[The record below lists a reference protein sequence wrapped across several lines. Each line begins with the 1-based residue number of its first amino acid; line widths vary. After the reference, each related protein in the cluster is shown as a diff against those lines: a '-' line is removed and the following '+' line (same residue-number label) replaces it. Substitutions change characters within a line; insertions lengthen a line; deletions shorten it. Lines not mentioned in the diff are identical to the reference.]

1 VAGLRLEQ
9 RYGDLE
15 AGEIAGD
22 LEVDGHHAGVRARA
36 VSGSVRIETSYADV
50 SLEEIAGDA
59 RAVFRHGGLRVK
71 TAGGRLQAE
80 LNDGSAH
87 LDAVTGPLALK
98 TRRSDVRISG
108 LREGGRVESDGND
121 VELRDFSGP
130 LEVEVRL
137 GDVRLFPAAP
147 LEHPLSAAIRDGGAL
162 VLVVDPGDGF
172 RLESESRTGE
182 VHVSLPGFEATTRER
197 GRLVGRLGT
206 ATTPVVLRAE
216 RGDVEVRASG
226 SR

>member
-1 VAGLRLEQ
+1 
-9 RYGDLE
+9 
-15 AGEIAGD
+15 
-22 LEVDGHHAGVRARA
+22 
-36 VSGSVRIETSYADV
+36 
-50 SLEEIAGDA
+50 
-59 RAVFRHGGLRVK
+59 LRVK

-147 LEHPLSAAIRDGGAL
+147 LEHPLSAAIRNGGAL
-162 VLVVDPGDGF
+162 VLEVDPGDGF
-172 RLESESRTGE
+172 RLEAESRTGE
-182 VHVSLPGFEATTRER
+182 VRASLPGFEATTRER
-197 GRLVGRLGT
+197 GRLVGRLGI